1 MKTLLRLFF
10 LAAFVSALGAGYVAY
25 QLSQPYK
32 GFSEPVFVEFPHG
45 TGTGAMASAL
55 AEKGVIR
62 DSWLFLA
69 ARAFRRTNLQ
79 AGEYRFEKPASALD
93 VYNKIARGDIFYMEL
108 LTPEG
113 YNLFDIAGAIEKLG
127 TKERLPMLTPA
138 SFLLVARDPGMIRD
152 FDPAASSLEGY
163 LFPNKYRIYRHTTAQ
178 QLCRQMTNEFRAQW
192 RTLNAHGDVHKTVHE
207 TVTMASMVEREARL
221 PEERPQVASVFA
233 NRLRIGMRLDCDP
246 TTVYAALLENRYRGV
261 IHRSDLDNTNPY
273 NTYQHAGLPPGP
285 ISNPG
290 LSSIK
295 AALAPADSK
304 FLYFVARADGSGGH
318 RFSASLEQH
327 EAAVA
332 QYERAIRK

>member
-1 MKTLLRLFF
+1 MKALLRLF
-10 LAAFVSALGAGYVAY
+10 LLCAILGGAGAGYVAY
-25 QLSQPYK
+25 RLSQPYK
-32 GFSEPVFVEFPHG
+32 GFAEPVFVEFPHG
-45 TGTGAMASAL
+45 TGTGAMASVL

-62 DSWLFLA
+62 DRWLFLA

-79 AGEYRFEKPASALD
+79 AGEYKFEKPASALD
-93 VYNKIARGDIFYMEL
+93 VYGRIARGDIFYMEL
-108 LTPEG
+108 LIPEG

-127 TKERLPMLTPA
+127 TKERLPAMTPT
-138 SFLLVARDPGMIRD
+138 SFLLAARDPAMIRD
-152 FDPAASSLEGY
+152 LDPKASSLEGY

-178 QLCRQMTNEFRAQW
+178 QLCRQMTNEFRVQW
-192 RTLNAHGDVHKTVHE
+192 KTLNAPSNPHE
-207 TVTMASMVEREARL
+207 TVTLASMVEREARL
-221 PEERPQVASVFA
+221 PEERPQVAAVFA

-246 TTVYAALLENRYRGV
+246 TTVYAALLENRYRGA

-273 NTYQHAGLPPGP
+273 NTYQHSGLPPGP
-285 ISNPG
+285 IANPG

-295 AALAPADSK
+295 AAVAPADSK